1 MAYTTRNIYL
11 VQCYNV
17 IILLILKRCYYIFF
31 ELCPRNK
38 ILRCRQTGGYILPDS
53 KIINCKQTKLLFL
66 IKIWL
71 VFKRKGLISY
81 KFNSKTKTN
90 AKQMHY
96 TKLFYYSESVSKVVL
111 FQNFNFSLLSIYG
124 LVHGQTLLYK
134 ARTRKSIS
142 WLLIG
147 KWILYRWRP
156 SKIKHRTF
164 RFHFTICIDYTLVL
178 CSLSKYSYRL
188 FYVSSLT

>member
-1 MAYTTRNIYL
+1 MLQCHNIVNSKTLLLLFLSY
-11 VQCYNV
+11 VQETKYCAAG
-17 IILLILKRCYYIFF
+17 K
-31 ELCPRNK
+31 
-38 ILRCRQTGGYILPDS
+38 QADILPDS

-66 IKIWL
+66 IKISWL
-71 VFKRKGLISY
+71 VFKRKGLKIY
-81 KFNSKTKTN
+81 KFNSKTKQTQ
-90 AKQMHY
+90 KQMHY

-111 FQNFNFSLLSIYG
+111 FQNFNFSLLSVYG
-124 LVHGQTLLYK
+124 LVHGQNLLYK
-134 ARTRKSIS
+134 ARARKSIS

-178 CSLSKYSYRL
+178 CSLYKCSYRH

>member
-1 MAYTTRNIYL
+1 
-11 VQCYNV
+11 
-17 IILLILKRCYYIFF
+17 
-31 ELCPRNK
+31 
-38 ILRCRQTGGYILPDS
+38 
-53 KIINCKQTKLLFL
+53 
-66 IKIWL
+66 
-71 VFKRKGLISY
+71 
-81 KFNSKTKTN
+81 
-90 AKQMHY
+90 MHY

-111 FQNFNFSLLSIYG
+111 FQNFNFSLLSVYG
-124 LVHGQTLLYK
+124 LVHGQNLLYK

-178 CSLSKYSYRL
+178 WTLSKCSYRL
-188 FYVSSLT
+188 LLREQFDLETIVLNSHTCNWYWLDELIADKISWMLNPPM